1 MGLLLEFLLIALA
14 VLVVLGF
21 ITQIAIPFVDGTPFF
36 PQFRK
41 STPLK
46 EQVEAAQHELEETTE
61 YVQLKEEL
69 NDINRRK
76 AELEK
81 E

>member
-1 MGLLLEFLLIALA
+1 MGILLELMVIGMG
-14 VLVVLGF
+14 VLVLLFVL
-21 ITQIAIPFVDGTPFF
+21 TQILIPLVRGTPFF
-36 PQFRK
+36 PQLRK

-46 EQVEAAQHELEETTE
+46 EQVVAAEHELEETTE
-61 YVQLKEEL
+61 YVQLKSEL
-69 NDINRRK
+69 KEINRRK